1 MTELPPAT
9 QAIMES
15 LIRMAEKVL
24 AAPVADREAIYEI
37 IRQSLAETRHTLN
50 VDDETAADWERNYMT
65 WLRALVSMIERSG
78 GAQGGK
84 A

>member
-1 MTELPPAT
+1 
-9 QAIMES
+9 MES

-50 VDDETAADWERNYMT
+50 VDDETAADWEGT
-65 WLRALVSMIERSG
+65 T
-78 GAQGGK
+78 
-84 A
+84 